1 VRQEA
6 ADSLAQAAEDLKTA
20 KTLRRTDR
28 HYATV
33 FFSQQAAEKA
43 LKALHIER
51 RRAGARTHNLTRLAR
66 ILKAPEAVVKSARQ
80 LTPDYLTTR
89 YPDAANGI
97 PAEIYDEEIAGHR
110 LAYAEEICRW
120 VTRQLSTRR

>member
-1 VRQEA
+1 MRQESS
-6 ADSLAQAAEDLKTA
+6 DLLAQAREDLKTA
-20 KTLRRTDR
+20 KTLSRTDR

-51 RRAGARTHNLTRLAR
+51 RRTSARTHNLTRLAR
-66 ILKAPEAVVKSARQ
+66 TLKAPETVVRSARE

-97 PAEIYDEEIAGHR
+97 PAEIYDEEIAGRH
-110 LAYAEEICRW
+110 LAFAEEICQW
-120 VTRQLSTRR
+120 VTRQLSARR

>member
-1 VRQEA
+1 M
-6 ADSLAQAAEDLKTA
+6 EDLKTA
-20 KTLRRTDR
+20 RTLRGTDR

-51 RRAGARTHNLTRLAR
+51 RRASARTHNLSRLANV
-66 ILKAPEAVVKSARQ
+66 LKAPAAVLKSARE

-97 PAEIYDEEIAGHR
+97 PAEIYDEDIAVRH
-110 LAYAEEICRW
+110 LSYAQEICRW
-120 VTRQLSTRR
+120 VTKQLPPRR

>member
-6 ADSLAQAAEDLKTA
+6 ADLFAQAGEDLKTA
-20 KTLRRTDR
+20 RTLRQTDR

-33 FFSQQAAEKA
+33 FFSQQTAEKA

-51 RRAGARTHNLTRLAR
+51 RRTTARTHNLVRIARSLRAPAAVLA
-66 ILKAPEAVVKSARQ
+66 AARD

-97 PAEIYDEEIAGHR
+97 PAEMYDEDIALRH
-110 LAYAEEICRW
+110 LAHAEHVYRW
-120 VTRQLSTRR
+120 VSRELHRQR